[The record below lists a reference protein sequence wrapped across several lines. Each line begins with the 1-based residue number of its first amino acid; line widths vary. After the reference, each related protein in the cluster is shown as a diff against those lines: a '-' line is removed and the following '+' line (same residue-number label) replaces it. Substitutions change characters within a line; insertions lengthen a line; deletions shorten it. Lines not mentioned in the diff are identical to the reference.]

1 MDDGNA
7 EVTRKD
13 IYGSLLD
20 AAALFTWLPVGNDV
34 TSKWNAVMINFSA
47 LAVEVIGR
55 RVCAETVYEFR
66 RQESE
71 GIHDP
76 A

>member
-1 MDDGNA
+1 
-7 EVTRKD
+7 
-13 IYGSLLD
+13 
-20 AAALFTWLPVGNDV
+20 
-34 TSKWNAVMINFSA
+34 VMINFSA